1 MPLVDCI
8 RTDVVTASPDDRVGD
23 IARVMDERN
32 VGSVVIERD
41 GCPVGIVT
49 DRDLAMRVCARNID
63 PESTS
68 VQDVMTRD
76 PFVVDRNDTLWNVME
91 CAREQG
97 VRRFPV
103 VDDDLRLVG
112 IVTMDDVVRILAS
125 EMSCVTDIIRA
136 SSPSA
141 R

>member
-8 RTDVVTASPDDRVGD
+8 RTDVVTASPDERVVE
-23 IARVMDERN
+23 IARMMDERN

-41 GCPVGIVT
+41 GYPVGIVT
-49 DRDLAMRVCARNID
+49 DRDLALRVCARNVD

-68 VQDVMTRD
+68 VRDVMTCD
-76 PFVVDRNDTLWNVME
+76 PFVVDRNDSLRNVME

-103 VDDDLRLVG
+103 VDDDQRLVG
-112 IVTMDDVVRILAS
+112 IVTMDDVVRILAN
-125 EMSCVTDIIRA
+125 EMNCVTDIIRA

>member
-1 MPLVDCI
+1 MALVDCI
-8 RTDVVTASPDDRVGD
+8 RTDVVTASPEERVSD
-23 IARVMDERN
+23 IARMMDEQN

-49 DRDLAMRVCARNID
+49 DRDLALRVCARNVD

-68 VQDVMTRD
+68 VRDVMTCD
-76 PFVVDRNDTLWNVME
+76 PFVVDRNDTLWNVMAS
-91 CAREQG
+91 AREQG

-103 VDDDLRLVG
+103 VDDDQRLVG

-125 EMSCVTDIIRA
+125 EMSCVTDIIQS

>member
-8 RTDVVTASPDDRVGD
+8 RTDVVTASPDDPVGD
-23 IARVMDERN
+23 VARMMDERN
-32 VGSVVIERD
+32 VGSVVIARD

-49 DRDLAMRVCARNID
+49 DRDLALRVCARDVD
-63 PESTS
+63 PEHTS
-68 VQDVMTRD
+68 VSDVMTCD

-91 CAREQG
+91 VAREQG

-103 VDDDLRLVG
+103 VDDRSRLVG
-112 IVTMDDVVRILAS
+112 IITMDDVVRILAN
-125 EMSCVTDIIRA
+125 EMSCVTDIIRQ
-136 SSPSA
+136 SSPQA

>member
-8 RTDVVTASPDDRVGD
+8 RTDVVTASPEERVSD
-23 IARVMDERN
+23 IARMMDERN

-49 DRDLAMRVCARNID
+49 DRDLALRVCARNVD

-68 VQDVMTRD
+68 VRDVMTCD
-76 PFVVDRNDTLWNVME
+76 PFVVDRNDTLWNVMAS
-91 CAREQG
+91 AREQG

-103 VDDDLRLVG
+103 VDDDQRLVG

-125 EMSCVTDIIRA
+125 EMNCVTDIIRE

>member
-8 RTDVVTASPDDRVGD
+8 RSDVVTASPDERVGD
-23 IARVMDERN
+23 IARMMDEMN
-32 VGSVVIERD
+32 VGSVVIESD

-49 DRDLAMRVCARNID
+49 DRDLALRVCARNID

-68 VQDVMTRD
+68 VRDVMTSD

-103 VDDDLRLVG
+103 VDDDRRLVG
-112 IVTMDDVVRILAS
+112 IITMDDVVRILAS
-125 EMSCVTDIIRA
+125 EMNCVTDIIQ
-136 SSPSA
+136 SSVPSA

>member
-8 RTDVVTASPDDRVGD
+8 RSDVVTASPDERVGE
-23 IARVMDERN
+23 IARMMDERN
-32 VGSVVIERD
+32 VGNVVIERD
-41 GCPVGIVT
+41 GRPVGIVT
-49 DRDLAMRVCARNID
+49 DRDLAVRVCARNID
-63 PESTS
+63 PEGTN
-68 VQDVMTRD
+68 VNDVMTCD

-103 VDDDLRLVG
+103 VDDDHRLVG
-112 IVTMDDVVRILAS
+112 IVTMDDVVRILAN
-125 EMSCVTDIIRA
+125 EMNCVTDIIRA

>member
-8 RTDVVTASPDDRVGD
+8 RSDVVTASPDERVVD
-23 IARVMDERN
+23 VARMMDDMN

-41 GCPVGIVT
+41 GRPVGIVT
-49 DRDLAMRVCARNID
+49 DRDLAVRVCARNLD
-63 PESTS
+63 PEGTS
-68 VQDVMTRD
+68 VREVMTGD

-103 VDDDLRLVG
+103 VDDDRRLVG
-112 IVTMDDVVRILAS
+112 IITMDDVVRILAS
-125 EMSCVTDIIRA
+125 EMDCVTDIIQ
-136 SSPSA
+136 SSAPSA

>member
-8 RTDVVTASPDDRVGD
+8 RTDVVTASPDERVTA
-23 IARVMDERN
+23 IARMMDERN

-41 GCPVGIVT
+41 GYPVGIVT
-49 DRDLAMRVCARNID
+49 DRDLALRVCARNVD

-68 VQDVMTRD
+68 VRDVMTCD
-76 PFVVDRNDTLWNVME
+76 PFVVDRNDSLRNVME

-103 VDDDLRLVG
+103 VDDDQRLVG
-112 IVTMDDVVRILAS
+112 IVTMDDVVRILAN
-125 EMSCVTDIIRA
+125 EMNCVTDIIRA

>member
-8 RTDVVTASPDDRVGD
+8 RTDVVTASPDDPVGD
-23 IARVMDERN
+23 VARMMDERN
-32 VGSVVIERD
+32 VGSVVIARD

-49 DRDLAMRVCARNID
+49 DRDLALRVCARDVD
-63 PESTS
+63 PEHTCVS
-68 VQDVMTRD
+68 DVMTCD

-91 CAREQG
+91 VAREQG

-103 VDDDLRLVG
+103 VDDRSRLVG
-112 IVTMDDVVRILAS
+112 IITMDDVVRILAN
-125 EMSCVTDIIRA
+125 EMSCVTDIIRQ
-136 SSPSA
+136 SSPQA

>member
-8 RTDVVTASPDDRVGD
+8 REDVVTASPEERVVS
-23 IARVMDERN
+23 IARMMDERN

-49 DRDLAMRVCARNID
+49 DRDLAVRVCARNVD

-68 VQDVMTRD
+68 VQDVMTCD
-76 PFVVDRNDTLWNVME
+76 PFVVDRNDTLWNVMDA
-91 CAREQG
+91 AREQG

-125 EMSCVTDIIRA
+125 EMNCVTEIIRT

>member
-8 RTDVVTASPDDRVGD
+8 REDVVTASPDERVVEVARMMGD
-23 IARVMDERN
+23 CN

-49 DRDLAMRVCARNID
+49 DRDLAVRVCARNVD
-63 PESTS
+63 PERTS
-68 VQDVMTRD
+68 VRDVMTCD
-76 PFVVDRNDTLWNVME
+76 PFVVDRNDTLWNVMA

-103 VDDDLRLVG
+103 VDDDRRLVG

-125 EMSCVTDIIRA
+125 EMNCVTDIIQA

>member
-8 RTDVVTASPDDRVGD
+8 REDVVTASPDERVVE
-23 IARVMDERN
+23 IARMMDDCN

-49 DRDLAMRVCARNID
+49 DRDLAVRVCARNID
-63 PESTS
+63 PEGTS
-68 VQDVMTRD
+68 VNDVMTPD
-76 PFVVDRNDTLWNVME
+76 PFVVDRNDTLWNVMA

-103 VDDDLRLVG
+103 VDDDRRLVG

-125 EMSCVTDIIRA
+125 EMNCVTDIIQA

>member
-1 MPLVDCI
+1 LVDCI
-8 RTDVVTASPDDRVGD
+8 RSDVVTASPDERVVD
-23 IARVMDERN
+23 VARMMDEQN

-49 DRDLAMRVCARNID
+49 DRDLALRVCARNVD

-68 VQDVMTRD
+68 VRDVMTSY

-103 VDDDLRLVG
+103 VDDDRRLVG
-112 IVTMDDVVRILAS
+112 IITMDDVVRILAS
-125 EMSCVTDIIRA
+125 EMNCVTDIIQ
-136 SSPSA
+136 SSVPSA

>member
-8 RTDVVTASPDDRVGD
+8 REDVVTASPEEHVVA
-23 IARVMDERN
+23 IARMMDERN
-32 VGSVVIERD
+32 VGSVVIKRD

-49 DRDLAMRVCARNID
+49 DRDLALRVCARNVD

-103 VDDDLRLVG
+103 VDDDQRLVG

-125 EMSCVTDIIRA
+125 EMNCLTDIIRE
-136 SSPSA
+136 SSPLA

>member
-1 MPLVDCI
+1 LVDCI
-8 RTDVVTASPDDRVGD
+8 RTDVVTASPDECVGA
-23 IARVMDERN
+23 IARMMDERN
-32 VGSVVIERD
+32 VGSVVIESDD

-49 DRDLAMRVCARNID
+49 DRDLALRVIARNVD
-63 PESTS
+63 PVRTC
-68 VQDVMTRD
+68 VRDVMTSD
-76 PFVVDRNDTLWNVME
+76 PFVVDLNDTLWNVME

-103 VDDDLRLVG
+103 VDDDRRLVG
-112 IVTMDDVVRILAS
+112 IVTMDDVVSILAS
-125 EMSCVTDIIRA
+125 EMNCVTDIIRA